1 MEPVDCSHRIMT
13 AWSGRRKIIQSYP
26 LTLRPAAAVL
36 PAADSLMVAPSAS
49 VCVAKAMS
57 PKFAAGAAMT
67 AVMPLLLLGVPAGL
81 LLGAGVGVGVGVG
94 LAPVVA
100 TVTVLDA
107 TPV

>member
-1 MEPVDCSHRIMT
+1 
-13 AWSGRRKIIQSYP
+13 
-26 LTLRPAAAVL
+26 
-36 PAADSLMVAPSAS
+36 
-49 VCVAKAMS
+49 MS